1 MTNTLNQYKVGQI
14 VTISGK
20 QLYAIHKHQFELTKI
35 VGNKVNAKL
44 VKPSKH
50 SLILTGINID
60 RLTLIS
66 E

>member
-1 MTNTLNQYKVGQI
+1 MNDFKVDQV

-20 QLYAIHKHQFELTKI
+20 QLYAIHKHEFVITA
-35 VGNKVNAKL
+35 VHNATVDAKL

-50 SLILTGINID
+50 SLVLTHINKN
-60 RLTLIS
+60 RLTLVS

>member
-1 MTNTLNQYKVGQI
+1 MSDFKVDQV

-20 QLYAIHKHQFELTKI
+20 QLYAIHKHEFVITK
-35 VGNKVNAKL
+35 VRTATVDAKL

-50 SLILTGINID
+50 SLVLIMID
-60 RLTLIS
+60 KNRLTIVS